1 MHFGEIEVRHLHGGN
16 FYLDGGAMF
25 GVVPK
30 PLWEK
35 KTAADARNRILLAGN
50 VLLLRVAGENVLVET
65 GNGTTWDTKLRN
77 IYGIEEGDPLRA
89 SLAKAGLEP
98 GDIDV
103 VINTHLHFD
112 HAGGNTRRMNGS
124 DELAFPNAEY
134 VVQRGELEHAENPSE
149 RDRASYVAHAF
160 APVTEAGRWRLLDR
174 TSEPEDGTEI
184 LPGVTAISIPGHN
197 ATIQAVKISGGG
209 RTLLAVAD
217 LIPTRH
223 HLPLPWIMGYDLYP
237 LQTLETKRKWIARIA
252 REKWLV
258 AFGHDAEHPV
268 GTLHEHD
275 GKMEFSP
282 VELNP

>member
-1 MHFGEIEVRHLHGGN
+1 MYFGEIEVRYLHGGN

-35 KTAADARNRILLAGN
+35 KIAADARNRIRLAGN
-50 VLLLRVAGENVLVET
+50 VLLLRVAGKNVLVET
-65 GNGTTWDTKLRN
+65 GNGTTWDAKLRN
-77 IYGIEEGDPLRA
+77 IYGIEEGDPLRG
-89 SLAKAGLEP
+89 SLANVGLEP

-112 HAGGNTRRMNGS
+112 HAGGNTRRVDGR

-134 VVQRGELEHAENPSE
+134 VVQRGELEHAENPTE
-149 RDRASYVAHAF
+149 RDRASYFPHAF
-160 APVTEAGRWRLLDR
+160 APVTQAGRWRLLDE
-174 TSEPEDGTEI
+174 TGEPGDEKEI
-184 LPGVTAISIPGHN
+184 LPGVAAICIPGHN

-209 RTLLAVAD
+209 KTLLAVAD

-237 LQTLETKRKWIARIA
+237 LRTLETKRTWVARIVQ
-252 REKWLV
+252 EKWLV
-258 AFGHDAEHPV
+258 AFGHDAEYPA
-268 GTLHEHD
+268 GSLHEHER
-275 GKMEFSP
+275 KVEFVP
-282 VELNP
+282 VDLNS